1 MAKKRKGHGGQ
12 QQSGA
17 KKQQVGQSA
26 AQKPAQ
32 AKSAGKAAKPAAQQ
46 KPPAAK
52 VAAKSA
58 SAQKSVVK
66 AAVAPVVSAKKP
78 AAQPAPAEKPQQ
90 PRSLFEVAR
99 QVQAQERRDEELAD
113 RDRQKRLAERNYRA
127 RENYSKKL
135 EAERRELIRLKQG
148 VITES
153 DTLQQDA
160 PAEKHYTFSQKLSN
174 FFYHNAW
181 WLALAGFAVVLG
193 GYLTYDYMSKE
204 DPDLIVFMVAADSS
218 VKLQKEAVEEYFEQF
233 TPDLNGDGEVKVQ
246 LYYMPVSDSESAAGY
261 YNGTDSKLVV
271 EMQSANGVLILSD
284 ATCEKSIPPDQM
296 LTDLSEYFPG
306 NAHVDEYRF
315 LLSNTDFMEKIGCGD
330 DPHPGLYLG
339 IRKPQKLLYTSEE
352 KMQKT
357 YDKTWPILE
366 QVIED
371 LSDGRS

>member
-1 MAKKRKGHGGQ
+1 MAKKRKGHGGK

-17 KKQQVGQSA
+17 KKQQAGQSA
-26 AQKPAQ
+26 AQKPVQ
-32 AKSAGKAAKPAAQQ
+32 AKSAAKPTAKATAKPAPAQKAAAAKPAA
-46 KPPAAK
+46 A
-52 VAAKSA
+52 
-58 SAQKSVVK
+58 K
-66 AAVAPVVSAKKP
+66 AAVTPAVSAKKP
-78 AAQPAPAEKPQQ
+78 APVEKPKQ

-135 EAERRELIRLKQG
+135 EADRRELIRLKQG

-153 DTLQQDA
+153 DTLQQEA
-160 PAEKHYTFSQKLSN
+160 PVEKHYTFSQKLSN

-181 WLALAGFAVVLG
+181 WLAIASFLLVLG

-218 VKLQKEAVEEYFEQF
+218 IKLQKAEVEEYFQQF

-271 EMQSANGVLILSD
+271 EMQSANGVLVLSD

-296 LTDLSEYFPG
+296 MMDLSEYFPG
-306 NAHVDEYRF
+306 NSHVDEYRF
-315 LLSNTDFMEKIGCGD
+315 MLSNTDFMEKIGCGD

-371 LSDGRS
+371 LSDGKS